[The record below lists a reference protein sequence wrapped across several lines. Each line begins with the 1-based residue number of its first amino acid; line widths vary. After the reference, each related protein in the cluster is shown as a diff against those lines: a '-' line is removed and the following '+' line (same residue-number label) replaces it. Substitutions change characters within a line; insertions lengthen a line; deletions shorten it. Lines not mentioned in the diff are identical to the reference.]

1 MSLTHWMGKH
11 QKFSFCASLRTK
23 IPARTLNVLPILVKS
38 SLNSR
43 ILKKS
48 SMLPFQMKYM
58 TFSEN
63 KTCEKLLYKVYYL
76 YVNVFSF

>member
-1 MSLTHWMGKH
+1 
-11 QKFSFCASLRTK
+11 
-23 IPARTLNVLPILVKS
+23 
-38 SLNSR
+38 
-43 ILKKS
+43 
-48 SMLPFQMKYM
+48 MLPFQMKYM